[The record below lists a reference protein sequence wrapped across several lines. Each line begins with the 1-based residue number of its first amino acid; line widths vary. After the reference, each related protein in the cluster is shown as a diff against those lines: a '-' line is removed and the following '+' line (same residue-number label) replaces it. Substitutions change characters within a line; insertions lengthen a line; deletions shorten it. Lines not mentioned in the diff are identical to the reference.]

1 VNLNDR
7 GRVTGVPP
15 GSDPRTA
22 PLQEGDLI
30 LSIDGQTLE
39 DQGSGAVFR
48 LLNAKSGQNARLRIR
63 RGGEE
68 RELEIAVG
76 SVELVDYRIVD
87 SKSRTPEQLKIRESW
102 LKR

>member
-1 VNLNDR
+1 
-7 GRVTGVPP
+7 
-15 GSDPRTA
+15 
-22 PLQEGDLI
+22 

-39 DQGSGAVFR
+39 GQGGGAVFR
-48 LLNAKSGQNARLRIR
+48 LLNEKSGQSTRLRIR

-76 SVELVDYRIVD
+76 SIELVNYRIVD
-87 SKSRTPEQLKIRESW
+87 SKSPTPEQLKIRESW